1 MKKINLKCTKCNK
14 VFSRLLSMHMYLLKK
29 YPNKKFFCSKLCNVY
44 FRGSSK
50 ELTCTNCNKKFIK
63 YSSQMKKVKNNF
75 CCKSC
80 AATYNNTHKT
90 TGNRRS
96 KLEIWIENKLK
107 ELYPN
112 IEILFNNKEI
122 INSELDILLPKLNLA
137 FELNGIYHYEPIHG
151 KKLLKQIK
159 NNDNRKFQACLEK
172 NIELCIINTS
182 KMCYFKE
189 SSAMPYFKII
199 TNIIDNKYRGG
210 GN

>member
-1 MKKINLKCTKCNK
+1 MEVINFKCTICSNK
-14 VFSRLLSMHMYLLKK
+14 FKRSLAQYRYNIKTFPNRK
-29 YPNKKFFCSKLCNVY
+29 YFCSTKCSHLY
-44 FRGSSK
+44 KGSSK
-50 ELTCTNCNKKFIK
+50 KVTCKQCMKKFTKNTSQIK
-63 YSSQMKKVKNNF
+63 HTKNNF

-107 ELYPN
+107 DLYPN
-112 IEILFNNKEI
+112 IDILFNNKKI

-189 SSAMPYFKII
+189 NLAMPYLKII
-199 TNIIDNKYRGG
+199 TNIIDKKM
-210 GN
+210 